1 MTNLKQRDANS
12 ILHPSTNA
20 HEFAKTGSRIM
31 RSGKGLHLH
40 DTDGNTLIDAVAG
53 LWCVN
58 VGYGRD
64 ELADAMAKAAK
75 DLSYYHT
82 FTGMSNVP
90 QIELAERL
98 LELAPNNM
106 SKVFFASGGSD
117 GNDSLMKIVW
127 YYHNLIGKPEK
138 RKIISRWQAYHG
150 TSIATASLTGLPSF
164 HKDFNLPIDGVIHTE
179 SPDYYRYANDNESEL
194 AFSKRRAKELED
206 LILAHGPETVGAFIA
221 EPVMGAGGVI
231 TPPEGYFTEI
241 QKITKKYD
249 ILFIADEVVCGYGR
263 LGTWWGSE
271 VYGIEP
277 DMITTAKALT
287 SGYFPFSASFITEE
301 IWEVIKQGSA
311 KYGSFAHGYTYAG
324 HPIGAA
330 VAMANLDIIE
340 NENLVENSAN
350 VGAYFHQELNARFA
364 NDGFVGQ
371 VRGQGLIA
379 AVQLMNDANSKTF
392 FDPSIKIA
400 PKVTAECYK
409 NGLIARP
416 LPSIDSVAFSPPLI
430 INTQEIDDVI
440 DRFETS
446 LRSVIQQWL

>member
-64 ELADAMAKAAK
+64 ELADAMAKAVK

-206 LILAHGPETVGAFIA
+206 LILAHGPETVGGFIA

-231 TPPEGYFTEI
+231 TPPESYFTEI

-287 SGYFPFSASFITEE
+287 SGYFPFSASFITEK

-340 NENLVENSAN
+340 NENLVESSAN

-379 AVQLMNDANSKTF
+379 AVQLMKDANSKTF

-416 LPSIDSVAFSPPLI
+416 LPSVDSVAFSPPLI